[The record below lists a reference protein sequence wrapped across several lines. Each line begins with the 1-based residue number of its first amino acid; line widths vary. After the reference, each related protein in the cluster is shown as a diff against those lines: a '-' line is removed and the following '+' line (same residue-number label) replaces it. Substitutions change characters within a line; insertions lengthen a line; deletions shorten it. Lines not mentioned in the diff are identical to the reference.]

1 MKRLYNWCKSK
12 VQKVGQSK
20 YKHVAG
26 FLAFVMIIGLFGGFN
41 GMTRGIQSSSSSMN
55 YAGGSSL
62 DYADAMVSVKGDSY
76 SGGFMDSISNAV
88 AGLGGGSKSESAMDY
103 DYYAPEAPMES
114 PIVSEDEYLTTDNT
128 AYENKTEKL
137 VYSASLGI
145 ETKDMDVALEHIYS
159 KINEYNG
166 IIQDERQNNM
176 GHVTYEDYYRYSGNA
191 SAYIFV
197 RIPQEHYNTFINS
210 LEDENGD
217 IVVSSISKN
226 VQNMTQVY
234 YDTES
239 RLRSLR
245 VQEERLFE
253 FMESAGDVSDML
265 SVEDRLT
272 DVQYEI
278 DSATN
283 SLLVIDNDVKYSKV
297 TLNIEEVVKY
307 SSTPENPKNFIER
320 VWMYITDSAENFAET
335 LEYWLEC
342 AIYFVPYFVLL
353 VIVYIVFIKIKRK
366 IQKKRKVKKEL
377 ENQEKE
383 E

>member
-1 MKRLYNWCKSK
+1 MKKLYNWGKGK
-12 VQKVGQSK
+12 IQKISQSK
-20 YKHVAG
+20 YKHIAG
-26 FLAFVMIIGLFGGFN
+26 FLAFVMVIGLFGGFN
-41 GMTRGIQSSSSSMN
+41 GMTRGIQSSNSSMN
-55 YAGGSSL
+55 YAGGL

-76 SGGFMDSISNAV
+76 SGGFMDSISDAIS
-88 AGLGGGSKSESAMDY
+88 GMGGGLKSESAMDY

-114 PIVSEDEYLTTDNT
+114 PVVSEDEYLTTDNT

-145 ETKDMDVALEHIYS
+145 ETKDINIALEHIYG
-159 KINEYNG
+159 KINEFNG

-176 GHVTYEDYYRYSGNA
+176 GHVVYEDYYRHSGNA

-197 RIPQEHYNTFINS
+197 RIPQEHYDAFINS

-253 FMESAGDVSDML
+253 FMESAGNVSDML
-265 SVEDRLT
+265 NVEDRLT

-297 TLNIEEVVKY
+297 TLNIEEVIKY
-307 SSTPENPKNFIER
+307 SSTPENPKNFFER
-320 VWMYITDSAENFAET
+320 VWMYITESAEEFAET

-342 AIYFVPYFVLL
+342 AIYLVPYFVLL

-366 IQKKRKVKKEL
+366 VQKKRKEKK
-377 ENQEKE
+377 ENQEDKE
-383 E
+383 